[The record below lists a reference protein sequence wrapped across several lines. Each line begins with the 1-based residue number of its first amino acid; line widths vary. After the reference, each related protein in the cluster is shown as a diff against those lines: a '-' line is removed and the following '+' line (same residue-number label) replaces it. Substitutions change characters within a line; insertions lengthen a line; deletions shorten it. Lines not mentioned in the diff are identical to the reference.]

1 MEESRD
7 LWPRTTRPL
16 PWLLAGLLA
25 LIFLVPLDGTEL
37 NIPSPV
43 DPSIDRVA
51 LLVVVGVWIVV
62 AVLGR
67 RTRISWDHSGLFLGL
82 ALAFVGL
89 AFASVVLNIG
99 DIASHD
105 LFGLAFNR
113 LALLVAFVTLAF
125 FAVSAMRPEELPRF
139 SALLVLLATLTA
151 LGVIWER
158 RTGFNVFYE
167 FSSKIFSPI
176 ATVAPAPTEID
187 PDPAV
192 EARKTIVGPTEHGLA
207 VTAMLVMVI
216 PFALVGFMRRQDPK
230 RWLYALA
237 VALIVAAALSTERK
251 TAVLTPVAA
260 GLVIA
265 VYRPQLTV
273 KMLPLLLG
281 MAIFISA
288 ASPGALGTI
297 FDLQETF
304 TSNSSAGRFDD
315 YDAISPQVLRH
326 PLFGSGYGTRD
337 IADTEHVRILDN
349 EYLALLLTVGLIGS
363 LLFIAMILAA
373 MVVAHPT
380 IRHGSPERSDAAL
393 ASSAACM
400 VFLVVS
406 LLFDS
411 MSFAQ
416 APYTF
421 FLVAAIGTV
430 AAGVEHGR
438 VRERRAARAAPAV
451 ARRRQTRPLGAS

>member
-1 MEESRD
+1 MEEGRD

-16 PWLLAGLLA
+16 PWLLAGMLA
-25 LIFLVPLDGTEL
+25 LLFLVPLDGVEL
-37 NIPSPV
+37 SIPSPV

-51 LLVVVGVWIVV
+51 LLTIVTVWIIVS
-62 AVLGR
+62 VLGR
-67 RTRISWDHSGLFLGL
+67 PTRIRLDRSALFLGMSL
-82 ALAFVGL
+82 AFVALAFL
-89 AFASVVLNIG
+89 SVALNI
-99 DIASHD
+99 DEIARLD

-113 LALLVAFVTLAF
+113 LALLCAFVLLAF
-125 FAVSAMRPEELPRF
+125 FAVSAMRPGELSRF
-139 SALLVLLATLTA
+139 SALLVFLATLTA

-167 FSSKIFSPI
+167 LAADIFSPI
-176 ATVAPAPTEID
+176 AEVSPAPTEID

-207 VTAMLVMVI
+207 VTAMLVMTI
-216 PFALVGFMRRQDPK
+216 PFALVGFIRRTDPK

-260 GLVIA
+260 GLVFA
-265 VYRPQLTV
+265 VYRPRITV
-273 KMLPLLLG
+273 RMLPLLAG
-281 MAIFISA
+281 MGVFIA
-288 ASPGALGTI
+288 MASPGALGTV
-297 FDLQETF
+297 FELQSTF
-304 TSNSSAGRFDD
+304 TSDSSAGRFDD
-315 YDAISPQVLRH
+315 YEAIAPQFLQH

-337 IADTEHVRILDN
+337 IADVEHVRILDN
-349 EYLALLLTVGLIGS
+349 EYLASLLTVGLIGTA
-363 LLFIAMILAA
+363 LFLATILAA
-373 MVVAHPT
+373 MVVAHRT
-380 IRHGSPERSDAAL
+380 IRSGEDEYADIAL
-393 ASSAACM
+393 ASSAGCV

-421 FLVAAIGTV
+421 FLIAAIGTV
-430 AAGVEHGR
+430 AAGA
-438 VRERRAARAAPAV
+438 ERARAPAPAPARAA
-451 ARRRQTRPLGAS
+451 TRTATRSGAQPLGAA